1 VGNEATGKW
10 FGRWM
15 VLRTDRR
22 ASFVMSGLVVC
33 ELILGEGRTV
43 GWLFEVLEFWSVG
56 HFGHVYNS
64 SE

>member
-1 VGNEATGKW
+1 
-10 FGRWM
+10 M